1 VKKDGASARRS
12 EGRHFGRY
20 ISQLYWRTLANLTR
34 ELRPLGV
41 SARTY
46 PILLS
51 LFHGDGRSQEELA
64 RNIGVDKAAVKRA
77 VDELVAD
84 GFAVRDEHESDGRA
98 YRVRLTDKA
107 RMIEARVEGA
117 LHAWEGRL
125 LGSLSGPEREAAGKL
140 LAIMAANA
148 ASAAVPPDS

>member
-1 VKKDGASARRS
+1 MKKDGASGRRS

-20 ISQLYWRTLANLTR
+20 ISQLYWRSQTHLAR

-41 SARTY
+41 SPRTY

-98 YRVRLTDKA
+98 YRVRLTDRA
-107 RMIEARVEGA
+107 RSIEAEVEGA
-117 LHAWEGRL
+117 LDAWEARL
-125 LGSLSGPEREAAGKL
+125 LGSLSGPEREAIGRL
-140 LAIMAANA
+140 LATMAANA
-148 ASAAVPPDS
+148 ASAAVPPNN

>member
-1 VKKDGASARRS
+1 VKKNGASVRRS
-12 EGRHFGRY
+12 EGGHFGRY
-20 ISQLYWRTLANLTR
+20 ISQLYWRTQAHLTR
-34 ELRPLGV
+34 ELRSLGV

-98 YRVRLTDKA
+98 YRVRLTEKA
-107 RMIEARVEGA
+107 RTIETDVEGA
-117 LHAWEGRL
+117 LDEWEGHL
-125 LGSLSGPEREAAGKL
+125 LGSLSGPEREAIGRL
-140 LAIMAANA
+140 LAKMAANA
-148 ASAAVPPDS
+148 ASATVPPER